1 MEKRN
6 CPAITKVSEIFTLS
20 RESDENSCYLGFT
33 ICYPD
38 GRIENIT
45 MDFHQEEYQQVLS
58 LMQSRRTRALRELHL
73 ETCNDPKDSK
83 PKCNA
88 K

>member
-1 MEKRN
+1 
-6 CPAITKVSEIFTLS
+6 
-20 RESDENSCYLGFT
+20 
-33 ICYPD
+33 
-38 GRIENIT
+38 